1 MRLILLAV
9 LAQAVALPE
18 APAAQPPV
26 AEASPAVSLLP
37 ALTMLKLEMVDG
49 VSTRTTKRGDRF
61 AIRLAEA
68 IDLPGISLPAGTTGH
83 GEVVHAQKAGA
94 AGRAGELIL
103 AARCLEVK
111 GVCLKL
117 RSLKVAPPHA
127 TERSDLALAV
137 GVAAG
142 PVGFLISGG
151 HRDVAAGTALTA
163 LTAENTPWPPQP
175 VAPQVQQQEPKP

>member
-26 AEASPAVSLLP
+26 AEASPAVPLLP

-68 IDLPGISLPAGTTGH
+68 IDLSLPAGTTGH

-151 HRDVAAGTALTA
+151 HRDVAAGTAFTA

-175 VAPQVQQQEPKP
+175 VAP